1 MKRIQKLYIAVSLG
15 LTGAPAQAADLV
27 LGVPS
32 WPSASVTSN
41 VIKTVLEENLGLD
54 VGMQSGTNPIIWEAM
69 DRSSMQVHPEVWLP
83 NQQNL
88 YQKYVVDN
96 GTVVKNEHSVEAKQG
111 LCITK
116 AMSEKYDITSIY
128 DLTDPDK
135 TALMDSDGDGV
146 GEIWAGEPGAASTTV
161 EIVRAKSYGY
171 DQTLKLVQVDVPI
184 NFAALDGAVKEKRP
198 YVFSCYTPHYV
209 FALYDIVFLTE
220 PKHNPDTW
228 KTIQPTGDPDWLAKS
243 NADSGWPVTY
253 VQMHYAKAL
262 QKEQPEAAEILKNFA
277 ISADI
282 MSKWSYSVVVGKKSP
297 DQVATEWV
305 ANNQDIVN
313 SWLGL

>member
-1 MKRIQKLYIAVSLG
+1 MKRVTKLCLAISLG
-15 LTGAPAQAADLV
+15 LTGVSAQSADLV

-32 WPSASVTSN
+32 WPSAGVTSN
-41 VIKTVLEENLGLD
+41 VIKIVLEENLGLD

-69 DRSSMQVHPEVWLP
+69 DRGSMQLHPEVWLP

-88 YQKYVVDN
+88 YQKYVVEN
-96 GTVVKNEHSVEAKQG
+96 GTVVKNQHSVEAKQG

-116 AMSEKYDITSIY
+116 EMSDKYDIKSIY

-135 TALMDSDGDGV
+135 SALLDSDGDGE

-161 EIVRAKSYGY
+161 EIIRAKSYGY
-171 DQTLKLVQVDVPI
+171 DQTIKLVQVDIPV
-184 NFAALDGAVKEKRP
+184 NFASLDAAVKAKKP

-220 PKHNPDTW
+220 PKHNDATW
-228 KTIQPTGDPDWLAKS
+228 KTIQPTNDPDWLAKS

-253 VQMHYAKAL
+253 VQMHYAKSL
-262 QKEQPEAAEILKNFA
+262 EKDQPEAAEILKNFS
-277 ISADI
+277 ITSDI
-282 MSKWSYSVVVGKKSP
+282 MSEWSFSVVVGKKSP
-297 DQVATEWV
+297 ANVAAEWV
-305 ANNQDIVN
+305 KNNQDIVN
-313 SWLGL
+313 TWLGL